1 MRVNRRVVT
10 QGLAASLAGAALPR
24 AVRAQSYTGPNI
36 VIIRFGGGVRRQE
49 TIAAATS
56 YAPHLVHRLIPEGTL
71 IPNMM
76 IEKIEGQNTSH
87 SEGTLNILTGRYL
100 AYRDAG
106 SSLLAERL
114 EPTAPTLFEY
124 FRKAYDIPAHQAILI
139 NGEDRLQEEFFSF
152 GAHRHYGIAYRSE
165 TLSLYRFKVASLR
178 QRIAGGADGT
188 GALQEQL
195 ATLSKEDYRGLNA
208 VQSPELD
215 RFWQNWGERYGLD
228 GLKNPRGDRLLTE
241 LGIRALDELRPR
253 LMMINY
259 QDPDYVHWGDL
270 SHYTTAISVIDA
282 EIQRL
287 MAHAASN
294 ETYRGNTI
302 YVIVPD
308 CGRDANPLVDLPLQ
322 HHFNTRSAHEVW
334 ALFVGPGVPRGKV
347 MDRRVDQSQI
357 AATLAERMG
366 ITAAEAEGGALD
378 IFA

>member
-10 QGLAASLAGAALPR
+10 GGLAASLASTLMPPR
-24 AVRAQSYTGPNI
+24 ARAATYTGPNI

-49 TIAAATS
+49 TINTATS

-76 IEKIEGQNTSH
+76 IEQLQGQNTSH

-124 FRKAYDIPAHQAILI
+124 FRKAYDIPAHEAILI

-152 GAHRHYGIAYRSE
+152 GAHRHFGIAYRSE

-178 QRIAGGADGT
+178 QRIGSGT
-188 GALQEQL
+188 GDTNALRAQL
-195 ATLSKEDYRGLNA
+195 AALSQQDYRGLNA

-215 RFWQNWGERYGLD
+215 RFWQGWGEHYGLD

-241 LGIRALDELRPR
+241 LGMRALDELNPK

-287 MAHAASN
+287 MAHAAN
-294 ETYRGNTI
+294 HEAYRDNTI

-322 HHFNTRSAHEVW
+322 HHFNTRSAHEIW
-334 ALFVGPGVPRGKV
+334 ALCVGPGVPKGRV

-366 ITAAEAEGGALD
+366 LSAREAEGSPLD